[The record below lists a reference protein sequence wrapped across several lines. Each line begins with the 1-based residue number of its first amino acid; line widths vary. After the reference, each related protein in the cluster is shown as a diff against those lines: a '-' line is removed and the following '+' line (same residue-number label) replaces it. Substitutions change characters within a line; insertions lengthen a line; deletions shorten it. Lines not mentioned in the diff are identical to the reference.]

1 MTIDVA
7 PAMWRRENNNYLVKR
22 VGYILFSFL
31 EMTDDFRIDGSTK
44 KTFVMTAK
52 NLDAILDL
60 DPRAKYDANED
71 SNEELLLYKGM
82 NSPLTNILK
91 ITKNEDR
98 TFSFCYGEAADA
110 DDNIEI
116 YNEVLLKPG
125 QVKMVQRVCEFALPA
140 LTGMHAIYNPSI
152 IG

>member
-60 DPRAKYDANED
+60 DPRAKYDADED

>member
-22 VGYILFSFL
+22 VGYILFNFL
-31 EMTDDFRIDGSTK
+31 EMTEDYRIDGATK

-60 DPRAKYDANED
+60 DPRAKYDAGED
-71 SNEELLLYKGM
+71 SNEELLLYKSM

-91 ITKNEDR
+91 ICKNEDR
-98 TFSFCYGEAADA
+98 TFSFSYCEAAD
-110 DDNIEI
+110 DDNIQSFNEI
-116 YNEVLLKPG
+116 LLKPG
-125 QVKMVQRVCEFALPA
+125 QVRMVQSICEFALPA